1 MLVDPCRLALTVH
14 NPKLLATNSA
24 VIDASIRHLALDFF
38 ATAGMHTP
46 ACDAVLGVVHALATT
61 RRRKAWCADGRWHI
75 LFMEAEGSNNTR
87 CVSIS
92 FFEFLMKFVNE
103 IWLLVLVSFLGIQKL
118 R

>member
-1 MLVDPCRLALTVH
+1 MLDHLGVCVCVCDLNAPSRACAVNDAVAFWTYMLVDPCRLALTLH

-61 RRRKAWCADGRWHI
+61 RRRKAWCADGRWHT
-75 LFMEAEGSNNTR
+75 LFMEAEGSNNT
-87 CVSIS
+87 
-92 FFEFLMKFVNE
+92 
-103 IWLLVLVSFLGIQKL
+103 
-118 R
+118 